1 MLKHQNIPRWVIG
14 YAIFQLVLAI
24 LFAVLAYVNRGFQ
37 FPELVGN
44 ADALFPIGLFAN
56 RNLGVAAVMI
66 IALILRNRAML
77 MGLFMIRFATDLFD
91 FLLSAFGT
99 GIDGAGAWIG
109 TLIFFG
115 LVLWGPELLAI
126 RSLWSS
132 EPLEE

>member
-1 MLKHQNIPRWVIG
+1 MLRNQNIPRWIIG
-14 YAIFQLVLAI
+14 YAIFQLALAI
-24 LFAVLAYVNRGFQ
+24 LFGSLAYFNRGFQ

-44 ADALFPIGLFAN
+44 VDALFPIGLFAN

-66 IALILRNRAML
+66 IALVLRNRAML

-99 GIDGAGAWIG
+99 GIEGAGAWIG
-109 TLIFFG
+109 TFVFFG

-126 RSLWSS
+126 RSLWSG
-132 EPLEE
+132 EQLEE